1 MIATNKEMELITQVT
16 SDLDRHEGFMEFA
29 YPDPLSGLYKKYPH
43 AGWGK
48 KPAVDILQKLGIDLE
63 DAEKSGAPWTVG
75 YGFTNGVNL
84 HSRTSKTQAKRKL
97 EELVHA
103 IHHDLFATLS
113 WYKDTSTVTRT
124 ILINMYFNLGRKG
137 LLGFRNTL
145 RYISERNYRQAAA
158 NMLKSLW
165 AKQVGRRASELARRL
180 ETQEIAAPY
189 KATD

>member
-1 MIATNKEMELITQVT
+1 MIATNKEMELITQVA
-16 SDLDRHEGFMEFA
+16 SDLDRHEGFREFA
-29 YPDPLSGLYKKYPH
+29 YPDPLSGLFRKH
-43 AGWGK
+43 SRAGWGT
-48 KPAVDILQKLGIDLE
+48 KPAAEILSKLGIDQE
-63 DAEKSGAPWTVG
+63 DAEESGAPWTVG

-84 HSRTSKTQAKRKL
+84 NTRISRTQARRKL

-103 IHHDLFATLS
+103 VHYDLFATLS
-113 WYKDTSTVTRT
+113 WYKDTSTVTKT
-124 ILINMYFNLGRKG
+124 VLINMYYNLGRKG

>member
-16 SDLDRHEGFMEFA
+16 SDLDRHEGYREFA
-29 YPDPLSGLYKKYPH
+29 YPDPLSKLNKKYPRS
-43 AGWGK
+43 GWGT
-48 KPAVDILQKLGIDLE
+48 KPAAEILKKLGFDIE
-63 DAEKSGAPWTVG
+63 DAEEAGAPWTVG

-84 HSRTSKTQAKRKL
+84 NTRVSKTQAKRKL
-97 EELVHA
+97 EELVYA
-103 IHHDLFATLS
+103 VHHDLFATLS
-113 WYKDTSTVTRT
+113 WYKDTTMVTKT
-124 ILINMYFNLGRKG
+124 ILINMYYNMGRKG

-145 RYISERNYRQAAA
+145 RYISERNYKQAAA

-189 KATD
+189 KATE